1 VNVIERVVEIIQW
14 EQASMQIIKEIGQG
28 NVDGEI
34 M

>member
-1 VNVIERVVEIIQW
+1 VNVIERAFDIIQW

-28 NVDGEI
+28 NVDSEI